1 MNTAALDTLANQ
13 LGTDALTTLLRLCP
27 EIRTA
32 SQTQQEATCAAMR
45 SAAKATID
53 QLIDDAQDAPGVSH
67 IAYQTAVLNLAHAG
81 SKVLRAA

>member
-1 MNTAALDTLANQ
+1 MNTTALDTLANR
-13 LGTDALTTLLRLCP
+13 LGTDALTTLIRLCP

-32 SQTQQEATCAAMR
+32 SLTQQEATCAAMR
-45 SAAKATID
+45 STAKATID

-81 SKVLRAA
+81 IKVLRAA